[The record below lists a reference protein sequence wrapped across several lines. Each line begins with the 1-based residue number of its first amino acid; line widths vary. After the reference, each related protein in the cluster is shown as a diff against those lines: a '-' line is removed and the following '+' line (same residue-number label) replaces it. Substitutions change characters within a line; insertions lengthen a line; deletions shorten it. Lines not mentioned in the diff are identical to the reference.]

1 MATREQV
8 AFRLR
13 EYERRESQL
22 NDEGMITL
30 GTLRLALRAL
40 DTERDAALGK
50 AVRGEFDV
58 GCARPDRYFDSVA
71 NMLGRHPMARDVLRA
86 IAAQLRAEGG
96 A

>member
-1 MATREQV
+1 MSRELIAKCHIFGV
-8 AFRLR
+8 
-13 EYERRESQL
+13 
-22 NDEGMITL
+22 DHL
-30 GTLRLALRAL
+30 GDDVRDTILALATKAL

-86 IAAQLRAEGG
+86 ISAHLRDEQKGG
-96 A
+96 V